1 MTKSRAER
9 YAEQSFAYVMNAGKA
24 FGEKEYEK
32 AGEFLWG
39 AMADALKAHAAA
51 NHREIKRHWDI
62 GDYAIE
68 LSKKMPYPELYDIFF
83 KVQSLHSN
91 FYEAD
96 LAAGIVE
103 GIMRDATP
111 VIGNILSAGG
121 FRPGL

>member
-1 MTKSRAER
+1 MTKSRAQR
-9 YAEQSFAYVMNAGKA
+9 YAEQSVVYVLNAGKA
-24 FGEKEYEK
+24 FEEKEYEK

-39 AMADALKAHAAA
+39 GMAEALKAHAAT

-62 GDYAIE
+62 GEYATE
-68 LSKKMPYPELYDIFF
+68 LSKTMRDPGLYDTFF

-96 LAAGIVE
+96 LNPAVIE

-111 VIGNILSAGG
+111 TIGKILSAAG
-121 FRPGL
+121 FKPTL